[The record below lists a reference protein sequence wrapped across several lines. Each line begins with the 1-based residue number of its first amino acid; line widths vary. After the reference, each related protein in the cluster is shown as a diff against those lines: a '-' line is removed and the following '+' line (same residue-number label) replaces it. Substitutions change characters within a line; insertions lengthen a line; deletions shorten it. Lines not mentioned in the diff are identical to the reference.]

1 MGRKPPPTPAA
12 ERLFAA
18 SASATALFAGAA
30 RASLPP
36 QSRLTAHE
44 FMEASSAGFAINI
57 ISVLFLTL
65 RFGHRA
71 WKYEFPWPTLVSPAG
86 FAFAICVIYLE
97 RLRHGG
103 VTTAAVS
110 TAVHSSS
117 VAWLCANVA
126 QCLWCASFRP
136 WALER
141 LWLSSACLAAT
152 AYCLVVSQLRLL
164 ELRTRTVGTEAQAW
178 QWALVVMPRSLHAG
192 WVTAATLVN
201 LNAWAG
207 KAAIGASAAHAAA
220 ILSLLSGVSLGDYY
234 ASRGL
239 LLSAAAVSW
248 ALFAVSKGEPVGR
261 DAQALSA
268 AAIGGFAQAAAGGA
282 ALIALSMASSRLMT
296 RMTASAKDRSTTMST
311 TRPLGRTPRGGT
323 CASPV
328 SRNDELAHVRTHGV
342 PGEINETKSK
352 SKMYVVNGIVFPP
365 RRHRHQHCDEN
376 T

>member
-12 ERLFAA
+12 ERSFAA
-18 SASATALFAGAA
+18 SASATALLAGAA
-30 RASLPP
+30 LCILVATYKAESQRMS
-36 QSRLTAHE
+36 SWRLQAL
-44 FMEASSAGFAINI
+44 GFAINI
-57 ISVLFLTL
+57 ISVSIPG
-65 RFGHRA
+65 RFDSDIEPGNMN
-71 WKYEFPWPTLVSPAG
+71 FPWPTLVSPAG
-86 FAFAICVIYLE
+86 FAFAIWGVIYLGE
-97 RLRHGG
+97 VAGMAVLA
-103 VTTAAVS
+103 TTEAVS

-178 QWALVVMPRSLHAG
+178 QWAVVVMPRSLHAG

-248 ALFAVSKGEPVGR
+248 ALFAVSKGEAVGR
-261 DAQALSA
+261 DAEALSA

-282 ALIALSMASSRLMT
+282 ALIALSMAARSLMT
-296 RMTASAKDRSTTMST
+296 RVTASAK
-311 TRPLGRTPRGGT
+311 
-323 CASPV
+323 
-328 SRNDELAHVRTHGV
+328 
-342 PGEINETKSK
+342 
-352 SKMYVVNGIVFPP
+352 
-365 RRHRHQHCDEN
+365 
-376 T
+376 